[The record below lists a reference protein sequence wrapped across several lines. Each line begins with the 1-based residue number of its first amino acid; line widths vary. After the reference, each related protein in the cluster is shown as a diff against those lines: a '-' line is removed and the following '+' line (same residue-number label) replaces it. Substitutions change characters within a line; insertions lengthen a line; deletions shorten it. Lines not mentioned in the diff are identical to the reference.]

1 MAGLG
6 GEEQL
11 AGVAEDG
18 EPTRAGG
25 REEVCLRGGGGGG
38 ERDAG

>member
-25 REEVCLRGGGGGG
+25 REEVCLLGGGR